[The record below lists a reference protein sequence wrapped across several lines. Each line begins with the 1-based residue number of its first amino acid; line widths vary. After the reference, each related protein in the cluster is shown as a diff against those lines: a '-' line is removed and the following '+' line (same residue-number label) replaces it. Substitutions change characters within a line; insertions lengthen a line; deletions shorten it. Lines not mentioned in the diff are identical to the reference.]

1 MQQKDEFEESRRHL
15 ALEVLVTL
23 SETAS
28 GMVRKI
34 AKKYME
40 TLVSQLLEMMV
51 DLDDDAKWSTK
62 DTIKDE
68 EDDRFKHLL
77 ILKSENLNLF

>member
-28 GMVRKI
+28 AMVRKV
-34 AKKYME
+34 AKKYMNR
-40 TLVSQLLEMMV
+40 LGKNKN
-51 DLDDDAKWSTK
+51 DLTDYDFYLSKIIQFHNYWK
-62 DTIKDE
+62 
-68 EDDRFKHLL
+68 
-77 ILKSENLNLF
+77 

>member
-28 GMVRKI
+28 GMVRKV
-34 AKKYME
+34 AKKYMNRLGKNQKE
-40 TLVSQLLEMMV
+40 SFIFL
-51 DLDDDAKWSTK
+51 
-62 DTIKDE
+62 IF
-68 EDDRFKHLL
+68 FK
-77 ILKSENLNLF
+77 

>member
-28 GMVRKI
+28 GMVRKVS
-34 AKKYME
+34 KKYM
-40 TLVSQLLEMMV
+40 TRLGKHKV
-51 DLDDDAKWSTK
+51 
-62 DTIKDE
+62 IK
-68 EDDRFKHLL
+68 
-77 ILKSENLNLF
+77 

>member
-28 GMVRKI
+28 GMVRKV
-34 AKKYME
+34 AKKYMNR
-40 TLVSQLLEMMV
+40 LGKNKIKLDLLF
-51 DLDDDAKWSTK
+51 SS
-62 DTIKDE
+62 
-68 EDDRFKHLL
+68 FFH
-77 ILKSENLNLF
+77 